1 MSIYTL
7 GQTYDDLLWFH
18 PSAMTLIAGMPVTV
32 RGAGKFSVS
41 VTDPEVLAQ
50 SVSNPA
56 EIERVRSVLTTAF
69 GEVVENITVS
79 HKSQILAL
87 KGQLEAELRQKAEPK
102 FNALGLHII
111 KLTLEQLQPV

>member
-7 GQTYDDLLWFH
+7 GQTFEDLLWFH
-18 PSAMTLIAGMPVTV
+18 PSALTLIAGMPVTV
-32 RGAGKFSVS
+32 RGAGKFSLS
-41 VTDPEVLAQ
+41 VTNPEIVEQ
-50 SVSNPA
+50 SIATPA
-56 EIERVRSVLTTAF
+56 EIERTRSVLTTAF

-102 FNALGLHII
+102 FNALGLHMT